1 VVRAVGLRPG
11 DGHGQAARA
20 RLSRASPEHH
30 RLIRELHIGDTVSG
44 RPIVARRYPP
54 PAELAHKA
62 PVLLFG
68 AIHGDEPLGV
78 YCLQQLRG
86 ELDAAPPGR
95 DTWIIDALNL
105 DGLAAG
111 SKNNARDVD
120 LNRNFAARN
129 WQRAHK
135 PGYDPGAAP
144 ESEPET
150 QALVALI
157 DRIGATRLVAL
168 HSPFR
173 VVNYDGSGRAL
184 AELMAAHN
192 GYGASGDIGYPT
204 PGSFGSRY
212 GVDLGLEVITLEI
225 PLISEQQAWA
235 ENRGALRLCVDLAPG

>member
-1 VVRAVGLRPG
+1 
-11 DGHGQAARA
+11 
-20 RLSRASPEHH
+20 
-30 RLIRELHIGDTVSG
+30 VSG
-44 RPIVARRYPP
+44 RTIRAIHFAPP
-54 PAELAHKA
+54 PDFARKP

-78 YCLQQLRG
+78 HCLGELAA

-95 DTWIIDALNL
+95 DTWIIPALNL

-111 SKNNARDVD
+111 TKNNANDVD
-120 LNRNFAARN
+120 LNSNFAAAN
-129 WQRAHK
+129 WVAAHK
-135 PGYDPGAAP
+135 AGYNPGATA

-150 QALVALI
+150 RALVALI
-157 DRIGATRLVAL
+157 DRIGATRLIAL

-173 VVNYDGSGRAL
+173 VVNYDGVGRAL
-184 AELMAAHN
+184 AELMASHN

-225 PLISEQQAWA
+225 PLMDEAQAWS
-235 ENRGALRLCVDLAPG
+235 ENRSALRLAVDLAP